1 MISFDVRTV
10 AAVTGGQILHNGT
23 DVALSGFSTDSRT
36 LQAGDLFIPLRG
48 EHFDGHDYLTQAV
61 RHGAAACLSEDV
73 VAGLTIPVIQVRD
86 TLQALG
92 DLAHAV
98 RQRFGGPVVAI
109 TGTSGKTTTKEMLAA
124 ILARTGPG
132 LKSAGNFNNLVG
144 VPLTLF
150 GLCPD
155 HRWAVV
161 EMGMSAR
168 GEITR
173 LAQITAPQLGI
184 ITNIGAGHLEKLGGI
199 SGVAR
204 AKGELFIQLP
214 AGGTA
219 IVNADDPQIGQLPL
233 ANGVRRVLFGLSP
246 EAQVRASAISA
257 ADGTV
262 AFTLHLPSAE
272 AAVQLPVPG
281 RHNVQNALA
290 AAAAAWVLE
299 VSLEDIVAGL
309 AEFKPCPGR
318 MELVKLADDVLVIE
332 DSYNANPLSMRAAL
346 DALQDL
352 GRPGRRIAVLG
363 DMLELGQAAR
373 ELHFEVG
380 ALVAM
385 RADWLF
391 TLGELA
397 REIAA
402 GAAAGGLA
410 AGRIATAATVEEL
423 VDRLRAVLQP
433 GDRLLIKGSRG
444 MRMERVSALLR
455 GTGPA
460 NGH

>member
-10 AAVTGGQILHNGT
+10 AAVTGGQILYNGV
-23 DVALSGFSTDSRT
+23 DVAIHGFSTDSRT

-48 EHFDGHDYLTQAV
+48 ERFDGHDYLAQAV
-61 RHGAAACLSEDV
+61 RHGAAASLSEEV
-73 VAGLTIPVIQVRD
+73 VVGLNIPVVQVRD

-92 DLAHAV
+92 DLAQAV
-98 RQRFGGPVVAI
+98 RQRFAGPVVGI

-124 ILARTGPG
+124 IFARTGPG

-150 GLCPD
+150 GFQPE
-155 HRWAVV
+155 HQWAVI

-168 GEITR
+168 GEIAR
-173 LAQITAPQLGI
+173 LAQIAAPKIGI
-184 ITNIGAGHLEKLGGI
+184 ITNVGAGHLQQLGGI

-204 AKGELFIQLP
+204 AKGELFIHLP

-219 IVNADDPQIGQLPL
+219 VINADDPQICQLPL
-233 ANGVRRVLFGLSP
+233 ANGVRRLLFGMDP
-246 EAQVRASAISA
+246 EAQVRA
-257 ADGTV
+257 ADIVVTEGV
-262 AFTLHLPSAE
+262 VGFTLHLPDAQVP
-272 AAVQLPVPG
+272 VQLPLPG

-299 VSLEDIVAGL
+299 VPPATIAAGL

-318 MELVKLADDVLVIE
+318 MELVECPGDLLILE

-346 DALQDL
+346 DALYDL

-363 DMLELGQAAR
+363 DMLELGQAAHDLHH
-373 ELHFEVG
+373 ELG
-380 ALVAM
+380 MLVAE

-397 REIAA
+397 REIAV
-402 GAAAGGLA
+402 GAAEHGLP
-410 AGRIATAATVEEL
+410 GERIVSADTVEEL
-423 VDRLRAVLQP
+423 LERLRPILQP

-444 MRMERVSALLR
+444 MRMERVSARLS
-455 GTGPA
+455 GAEPA
-460 NGH
+460 RAH